1 MFSKNHCD
9 IPQKSCAV
17 NVALSPQTMLVQLAL
32 PIDPRDTIKA
42 RRERAI
48 RRSGLTPSKG
58 FRVWYGIA
66 DLWRDEYLELRARYE
81 RHILSLERTLAQES
95 ETLKALREAR
105 ELRENNYALDLN
117 PKAHTR
123 AVDATDD
130 AGRDKPPQ

>member
-1 MFSKNHCD
+1 MYRKNHFEKS
-9 IPQKSCAV
+9 QKVCAV
-17 NVALSPQTMLVQLAL
+17 SAYALSPQTMLVQLAL

-95 ETLKALREAR
+95 ETLRTLREAR
-105 ELRENNYALDLN
+105 ELRERHHEIQFDSA
-117 PKAHTR
+117 ASEG
-123 AVDATDD
+123 AS
-130 AGRDKPPQ
+130 KPAES